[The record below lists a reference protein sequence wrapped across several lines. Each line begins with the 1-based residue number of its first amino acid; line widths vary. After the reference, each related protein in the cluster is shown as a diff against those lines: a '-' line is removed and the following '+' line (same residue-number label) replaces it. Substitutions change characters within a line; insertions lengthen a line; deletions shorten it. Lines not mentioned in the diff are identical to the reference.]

1 MTLTNEDLLALSD
14 ILDTRLAPIKSNIR
28 SMQNDIQKIKSF
40 QEGTLLPKLN
50 ADIASYSDTYNHYK
64 DNVDRMEA
72 AFSDISLLKKVV
84 NEHTQKLQDIS

>member
-40 QEGTLLPKLN
+40 QEGTLLQKLN
-50 ADIASYSDTYNHYK
+50 PGTASYNYNA
-64 DNVDRMEA
+64 DRMEA
-72 AFSDISLLKKVV
+72 AFSDISILKKVV
-84 NEHTQKLQDIS
+84 IEHTQKLQNIS